1 MCPGITD
8 DLRLIDDARKTAI
21 INRELKRLNIDIAGL
36 QETRLLSD
44 GSLREQDYTY
54 FWQGKEQDQP
64 RQHGVGFAVRNTL
77 LSSIEPPTAGTE
89 RFLSLRLSTSSGPVN
104 IMNVYAPTL
113 CSSTETKDQ
122 FYEELDSAIRCIA
135 TNEDLFL
142 IPADHS
148 AWSSCLGHFGVG
160 KMNENG
166 QRLLELCSYYNLC
179 ISKHFLQYKTMP
191 QSVLETFQI
200 PPLASAGPHNHQK
213 IISELCEHH
222 PQLP

>member
-44 GSLREQDYTY
+44 GSLREQD
-54 FWQGKEQDQP
+54 QP

-77 LSSIEPPTAGTE
+77 LSSIEPPTGGTE
-89 RFLSLRLSTSSGPVN
+89 RFLSLRLSTSSGPVS

-135 TNEDLFL
+135 ANEDF
-142 IPADHS
+142 IPT
-148 AWSSCLGHFGVG
+148 W
-160 KMNENG
+160 
-166 QRLLELCSYYNLC
+166 RLQCTGRCRSQC
-179 ISKHFLQYKTMP
+179 M
-191 QSVLETFQI
+191 
-200 PPLASAGPHNHQK
+200 A
-213 IISELCEHH
+213 
-222 PQLP
+222 QLSRTLRCR